1 MRTPWKPRTA
11 SCAALLV
18 CITEQI
24 VRFGNLRNQLQHR
37 VPIIIAMTKLHGIDH
52 ALGERTRKQQHR
64 GSPRPERRRRVAVIL
79 IGGWLLGINPLTLL
93 GLLAGGDIGTG
104 QSLAPTTTQSQQVS
118 GQNDAGKRFVS
129 VVLASTEDV
138 WTKIFAANGARYTP
152 PGLVLF
158 SGRTQTACG
167 VGVTGAGP
175 FYCPGDRKIYIDL
188 AFYRVLQD
196 QLGAAGDTAQA
207 YVIAHEVGHH
217 VQNLTGTLQQV
228 EEARKRMDQRSYN
241 ALSVRLELQADCY
254 AGIWANHSQQAR
266 RWFDAGDIA
275 EAINAAAAVGDDAL
289 QRRAGSSVNQES
301 FTHGSSQQRQAW
313 FRIGNE
319 TGSVQR
325 CDTFTNRQP

>member
-1 MRTPWKPRTA
+1 MRWENERESTNIEDR
-11 SCAALLV
+11 
-18 CITEQI
+18 
-24 VRFGNLRNQLQHR
+24 RGN
-37 VPIIIAMTKLHGIDH
+37 GGG
-52 ALGERTRKQQHR
+52 LGGGGGLPFLGGGRLGLGTI
-64 GSPRPERRRRVAVIL
+64 AVIL
-79 IGGWLLGINPLTLL
+79 VGGWLLGINPLTLL
-93 GLLAGGDIGTG
+93 GLLSGTDMGTSTRQQSYAPQQQSRQQG
-104 QSLAPTTTQSQQVS
+104 QTQGSS
-118 GQNDAGKRFVS
+118 DPAKRFVS